1 MEKINYGFVLENH
14 YSDYKWSVQE
24 GKKAYD
30 FSAYVWDADNEISMP
45 SQSLLDQLWHTDKRS
60 TWIWQH
66 ITEQR
71 NQLLKE
77 SDVYALPDFPHASS
91 QVKQEWL
98 DYRQALRDLT
108 KTAVP
113 TYTEQQ
119 TIEGVEWPQ
128 KPV

>member
-1 MEKINYGFVLENH
+1 MERINYGFVLENH
-14 YSDYKWSVQE
+14 YTDCKWSVLE

-30 FSAYVWDADNEISMP
+30 YTAYVWDESNEVTMP
-45 SQSLLDQLWHTDKRS
+45 TKSLLDQLWQADKRS
-60 TWIWQH
+60 TWIWKE

-77 SDVYALPDFPHASS
+77 SDVYMLPDFPHASAEA
-91 QVKQEWL
+91 KQAWI
-98 DYRQALRDLT
+98 DYRQVLRDIT

-113 TYTEQQ
+113 IYTEQQ